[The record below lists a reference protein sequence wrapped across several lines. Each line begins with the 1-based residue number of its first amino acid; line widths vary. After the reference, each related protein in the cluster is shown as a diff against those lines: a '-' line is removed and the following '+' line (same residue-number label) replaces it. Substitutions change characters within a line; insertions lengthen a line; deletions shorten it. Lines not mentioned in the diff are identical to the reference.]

1 MELHKLRAHRQRLGR
16 IVPKYVGIGQ
26 VKAARQLLRWL
37 LPQPVRYSHSFPAE
51 LHPLGR
57 MGEFPVLL
65 LQFAQLLIIRQ
76 HLQKAFLAQ
85 LVFVL
90 ITHICFLHFNTMN
103 ITPFL
108 QS

>member
-1 MELHKLRAHRQRLGR
+1 MEPHELRAHRQGLGR
-16 IVPKYVGIGQ
+16 IVSKYVGIGQ
-26 VKAARQLLRWL
+26 VKAADHLLRGFL
-37 LPQPVRYSHSFPAE
+37 QPVCHGHSLPAE

-85 LVFVL
+85 LVFIL
-90 ITHICFLHFNTMN
+90 ITHICFLH
-103 ITPFL
+103 
-108 QS
+108 SD

>member
-1 MELHKLRAHRQRLGR
+1 MEPHKLRAHRQGLGR

-26 VKAARQLLRWL
+26 VKAADHLLCWFL
-37 LPQPVRYSHSFPAE
+37 QPVRHSHGLPAE

-65 LQFAQLLIIRQ
+65 LQFAQLVVIRQ

-85 LVFVL
+85 FVFVL
-90 ITHICFLHFNTMN
+90 ITHICFLRFHYN
-103 ITPFL
+103 L
-108 QS
+108 YLL

>member
-16 IVPKYVGIGQ
+16 IVSKYAGIGQ
-26 VKAARQLLRWL
+26 VKAARQLLRGL
-37 LPQPVRYSHSFPAE
+37 LQPVCYGHKLPAE

-57 MGEFPVLL
+57 MGELSVLL
-65 LQFAQLLIIRQ
+65 LQFAQLVVIRH